1 MYKEIDYKIMQNVEA
16 EKSKHENNNKENV
29 SIFILNATV
38 LTHRFQSSAAF
49 RRGKSKTINL

>member
-1 MYKEIDYKIMQNVEA
+1 MYKEIDYKIMQNVEQKKA
-16 EKSKHENNNKENV
+16 NTKNNNKENV